1 MNQPRLIK
9 RILIANR
16 GEIARRI
23 IRTAHRMGIETVAVY
38 TEPDKDA
45 PFVAEATVSHPLGA
59 PERYL
64 DPHAIVAAAKATGA
78 DAIHPGYGFLS
89 ESSIFARMVTDAGVI
104 FIGPT
109 AEAIERLGSKT
120 KAKGLALAANVPT
133 SPTLL
138 FTTTETGSMA
148 AEVKA
153 FADSVGYPLLIKAAA
168 GGGGRGMRVVSATSD
183 VAQEIESAQREAL
196 KAFGSGEVFVERF
209 LSPAR
214 HIEVQVIGDST
225 GAAIALGTR
234 DCSLQRN
241 NQKILEEAPAPHI
254 APEVEGRL
262 CEAATRLAQGAG
274 YSNLGTVEFLYLA
287 DGSFYFLEVNTRLQV
302 EHPVTEAVTGLDLV
316 ELQIRIAQGESIAA
330 LGITATPPPYG
341 HAIEARWCAEEFREG
356 RFVNATGIVL
366 DLEIASSSV
375 PDETVRA
382 DMGVLP
388 CSHISH
394 HYDSMVGKVIAHA
407 PSRDAAIAL
416 LSRALSDSHISGVS
430 TNRSLLIH
438 LLEHETFRAC
448 AHSIQGSRELFPSQA
463 VWSRLQEE
471 AHIVAAAIRVATPGS
486 HWAAQSSWGT
496 TILSNNALF
505 PAHFE
510 SRRADESRLR
520 SIAYRCE
527 AGITVKLE
535 GKEPHLVSLSE
546 VHTSTSQLATATLS
560 LNGGAPFRAHILR
573 DKERW
578 WIHLPRGTVELVVTQ
593 SSSRKDAHADSAHST
608 IKAHLPGKVVTLS
621 ATVGERVSAGQVLAV
636 LDSMKMEHPLRA
648 PCDGTIARVC
658 VDVGSVVQSGALMIE
673 IAALQG

>member
-1 MNQPRLIK
+1 
-9 RILIANR
+9 
-16 GEIARRI
+16 
-23 IRTAHRMGIETVAVY
+23 MGIETVAVY
-38 TEPDKDA
+38 TEPDQDA
-45 PFVAEATVSHPLGA
+45 PFVGEATVSHPLGA

-64 DPHAIVAAAKATGA
+64 DPHALVEAAKSTGA

-89 ESSIFARMVTDAGVI
+89 ESSIFARLVSEAGI
-104 FIGPT
+104 TFIGPS
-109 AEAIERLGSKT
+109 ADAIERSGSKT
-120 KAKGLALAANVPT
+120 KAKALALAANVPT

-138 FTTTETGSMA
+138 FTTTETASMA
-148 AEVKA
+148 TEVKA

-168 GGGGRGMRVVSATSD
+168 GGGGRGMRVVTVTSD
-183 VAQEIESAQREAL
+183 VALEIESAQREAL

-214 HIEVQVIGDST
+214 HIEVQVVADAT
-225 GAAIALGTR
+225 GAAVALGTR

-254 APEVEGRL
+254 SPEVERRL
-262 CEAATRLAQGAG
+262 CDAATRLAQGAG

-316 ELQIRIAQGESIAA
+316 ELQIRIAQGESLAA
-330 LGITATPPPYG
+330 LGITATPPACG
-341 HAIEARWCAEEFREG
+341 HAIEARWCAEEFRDG
-356 RFVNATGIVL
+356 RFVNATGLVL
-366 DLEIASSSV
+366 DLEIASRSAPNES
-375 PDETVRA
+375 VRA

-407 PSRDAAIAL
+407 PSRDEAMTL
-416 LSRALSDSHISGVS
+416 LSKTLSDSHISGVS

-438 LLEHETFRAC
+438 LLAHETFRSC
-448 AHSIQGSRELFPSQA
+448 AHTIQGSRELFPSQE
-463 VWSRLQEE
+463 VWSQLQEE
-471 AHIVAAAIRVATPGS
+471 AHIVAAAMRVATPVS
-486 HWAAQSSWGT
+486 TWAAQSPWGT
-496 TILSNNALF
+496 AILSNNTLF

-510 SRRADESRLR
+510 SCGADDSRLR
-520 SIAYRCE
+520 SLSYRCE
-527 AGITVKLE
+527 TGVTVKLD
-535 GKEPHLVSLSE
+535 GKEPVIVSLAE
-546 VHTSTSQLATATLS
+546 VRTSASHLISATLS
-560 LNGGAPFRAHILR
+560 LHGSTPFRAHILR
-573 DKERW
+573 DRERW

-593 SSSRKDAHADSAHST
+593 SSSRKGSQADGAHST

-621 ATVGERVSAGQVLAV
+621 ATVGEHVFAGQVLVV

-658 VDVGSVVQSGALMIE
+658 VEVGSVVQSGALMIE
-673 IAALQG
+673 IAPVTS